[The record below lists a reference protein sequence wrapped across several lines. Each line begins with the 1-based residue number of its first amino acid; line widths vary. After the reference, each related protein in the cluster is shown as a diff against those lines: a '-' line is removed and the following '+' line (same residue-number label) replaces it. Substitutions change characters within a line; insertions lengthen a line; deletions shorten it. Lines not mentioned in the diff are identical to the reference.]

1 MDVAVEL
8 KGVSYRYGN
17 QEKDTLSDITLSV
30 RRGACVVIT
39 GSAGSGKSTL
49 CHCLN
54 GLIPQALEGDL
65 RGSLSVAGKNPAAIR
80 VQAMARQ
87 TGLVMQDPE
96 TQIVGRTG
104 YEDVAFGPRN
114 FLVPRQDIH
123 RRVTQSLEQVGLRGY
138 ENQSPD
144 TLSGGEKQRLAM
156 AGVLAMEPDILVLD
170 EPASELDPAGRRN
183 LYGMLDGLRREKS
196 TTLIMVEQKLRDI
209 HAMVDTVFVLD
220 SGRISWQGSPDE
232 YLKTQAAPPQRPV
245 TSTASKPVSKMD
257 QGCSRETD
265 AALSA
270 PILQI
275 RDLNFSYPGSGPILR
290 DINLD
295 IHGNDFLALAGHN
308 GAGKTSLAKHL
319 NGLFPA
325 PPQTIHFEGRDI
337 SSMNRKEL
345 SQKVGFVFQNPD
357 HQIFETTVEKE
368 LEFGLR
374 TRGMGKPERKERVR
388 ETLRFMGLEAYATVH
403 PFTLGKGMRQ
413 MIAVASIV
421 ALNPRI
427 LVVDEPTTGL
437 DASGC
442 ATIMGIIKKLHNS
455 GTAIVCITHD
465 MELIRKYANR
475 AVVLN
480 RGRIVQNKPKDT
492 VSGSMETEEDTPL

>member
-1 MDVAVEL
+1 MDAVVEL
-8 KGVSYRYGN
+8 KGVFYRYRN

-30 RRGACVVIT
+30 RQGACVVLT
-39 GSAGSGKSTL
+39 GNAGSGKSTL

-65 RGSLSVAGKNPAAIR
+65 RGSLSVAGKNPVAIR

-87 TGLVMQDPE
+87 IGLVMQDPE
-96 TQIVGRTG
+96 TQIVGRTV

-114 FLVPRQDIH
+114 YLVPKQDIH
-123 RRVTQSLEQVGLRGY
+123 RRVTEALDQVGLQGY
-138 ENQSPD
+138 ENHSPD

-170 EPASELDPAGRRN
+170 EPASELDPAGRKN
-183 LYGMLDGLRREKS
+183 LYRMLNGLRTTQS
-196 TTLIMVEQKLRDI
+196 TTLIIVEQKLQDI
-209 HAMVDTVFVLD
+209 HTMVDTVFMLD
-220 SGRISWQGSPDE
+220 SGQLMWQGNPDN
-232 YLKTQAAPPQRPV
+232 YLKTQHVAPRRPLI
-245 TSTASKPVSKMD
+245 STESDPVAQMNPA
-257 QGCSRETD
+257 CSSENLGNAPLETD
-265 AALSA
+265 PTPPA
-270 PILQI
+270 PLLEICG
-275 RDLNFSYPGSGPILR
+275 LNFSYPGSGPLLQ

-295 IHGNDFLALAGHN
+295 IHENDFLALAGHN

-319 NGLFPA
+319 NGLLPA
-325 PPQTIHFEGRDI
+325 PPQTVLFAGCDI
-337 SSMNRKEL
+337 STMNRKEL
-345 SQKVGFVFQNPD
+345 SQNVGFVFQNPD

-368 LEFGLR
+368 LDFGLR
-374 TRGMGKPERKERVR
+374 TSGIKKTERKERVR

-421 ALNPRI
+421 ALKPRV

-442 ATIMGIIKKLHNS
+442 ATIMQIIKKLHNA
-455 GTAIVCITHD
+455 GTAIVCISHD

-475 AVVLN
+475 VVVLDQ
-480 RGRIVQNKPKDT
+480 GRIV
-492 VSGSMETEEDTPL
+492 